1 MSPCLGCT
9 FTDGF
14 PPLYR
19 KIGFGITYLPLA
31 TWLTL
36 TTERSSPLRD
46 SNKPR
51 KLSRDNDSASS
62 SLSPVAPATPSAMEV
77 DEKTKTKVE
86 NDDDDSDSSSD
97 DGAPP
102 PPRVPQANTFGDD
115 PSTFPDPTVYEIKK
129 VNWKNMTP
137 DEIKEATSVFTY
149 PKSDLA
155 DLIAGVPPDKDFSS
169 AKPTNQIS
177 FSTFSTYI
185 EPYFRPFT
193 EEDLAFLRERGDR
206 VTPFLL
212 PKRGKK
218 HYTEVWAEEDGAMAI
233 DSLPDKPDPNHPRGN
248 IEHLTD
254 DIAET
259 DKLSVGPL
267 LSRLLQAMR
276 PERRAVAS
284 EDGRTAIN
292 GVNGEPNGS
301 MDLSMNG
308 IDSFDTAA
316 PPASQPNG
324 QPSERE
330 LSPAAHMPESNS
342 EAWKKATHPKLDYNQ
357 VEERI
362 KQELRHIG
370 FLPEPDVEQP
380 QPEEAR
386 ADYDGAYDDEV
397 AARLRLLQERLREQM
412 LINGARKAK
421 LSELVR
427 ERMAFQEYQTI
438 LEDLDSQV
446 QAAYLKRTRTMGK
459 TKKKQRP
466 NAGGATA
473 TAAAGLARPGIGDLT
488 KMLME
493 RRRRWI
499 DNIGTVFDEENLGKV
514 PRTSEPDSTIF
525 KAAEMVELVKS
536 ENQHWDDEEDE

>member
-1 MSPCLGCT
+1 M
-9 FTDGF
+9 D
-14 PPLYR
+14 
-19 KIGFGITYLPLA
+19 
-31 TWLTL
+31 
-36 TTERSSPLRD
+36 
-46 SNKPR
+46 
-51 KLSRDNDSASS
+51 
-62 SLSPVAPATPSAMEV
+62 V
-77 DEKTKTKVE
+77 DEKAKIKAKDD
-86 NDDDDSDSSSD
+86 DDDDSDSSSD

-102 PPRVPQANTFGDD
+102 PPRVPQANTFGED
-115 PSTFPDPTVYEIKK
+115 PSTFPDPTVYEVTK
-129 VNWKNMTP
+129 VDWKEMTHE
-137 DEIKEATSVFTY
+137 EIQEATSVEVY

-169 AKPTNQIS
+169 AKPSNQIS
-177 FSTFSTYI
+177 FSTFSTYV

-206 VTPFLL
+206 VAPFVL

-218 HYTEVWAEEDGAMAI
+218 HYAEIWAEEDGAMAI
-233 DSLPDKPDPNHPRGN
+233 DSLPDKPDPNHPRGS
-248 IEHLTD
+248 IEHMTD

-276 PERRAVAS
+276 PERRVVAS
-284 EDGRTAIN
+284 EDSKPVTNGIN
-292 GVNGEPNGS
+292 GEANGS
-301 MDLSMNG
+301 LDLSMNG
-308 IDSFDTAA
+308 IDSFDAA
-316 PPASQPNG
+316 ASSASQANG

-342 EAWKKATHPKLDYNQ
+342 ETWKKATHPKLDYNQ

-370 FLPEPDVEQP
+370 FLPDPDSGQP

-397 AARLRLLQERLREQM
+397 AARLRLLQDRLREHM
-412 LINGARKAK
+412 LMNGARKDK

-459 TKKKQRP
+459 TKKKARP
-466 NAGGATA
+466 GAAGAA
-473 TAAAGLARPGIGDLT
+473 ASAAAGIARPGIGDLT
-488 KMLME
+488 KTLME

-499 DNIGTVFDEENLGKV
+499 ESIGTVFDGENLGKV
-514 PRTSEPDSTIF
+514 PRASEPDSTIF
-525 KAAEMVELVKS
+525 NTAEMTELIRK
-536 ENQHWDDEEDE
+536 EKEHWDDDEDE